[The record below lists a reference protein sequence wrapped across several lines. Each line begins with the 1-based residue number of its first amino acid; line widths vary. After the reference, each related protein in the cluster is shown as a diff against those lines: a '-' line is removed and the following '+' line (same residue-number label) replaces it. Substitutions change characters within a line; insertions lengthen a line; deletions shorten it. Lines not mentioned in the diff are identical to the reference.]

1 MPQTTI
7 RVTTPD
13 LCYEYE
19 TEHILTITQA
29 IEITKEAIKEITKS
43 IVDLENQISAN

>member
-1 MPQTTI
+1 MPITTI

-19 TEHILTITQA
+19 TEHIITIHQA
-29 IEITKEAIKEITKS
+29 IEITKEAIAAITNS
-43 IVDLENQISAN
+43 IIDLENQISAN